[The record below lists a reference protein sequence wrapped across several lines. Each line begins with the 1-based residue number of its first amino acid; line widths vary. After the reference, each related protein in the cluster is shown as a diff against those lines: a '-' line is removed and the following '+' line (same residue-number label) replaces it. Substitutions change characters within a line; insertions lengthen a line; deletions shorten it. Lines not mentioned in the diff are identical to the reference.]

1 MKLTAEQ
8 YIPLAMS
15 TCSPNFH
22 PELVDPQLLHAS
34 MGLVTEAGE
43 FQDALKKAF
52 FYGKELDKANLV
64 EELGDVAWYIAI
76 ACNHLGVSLEETFGI
91 NIAKLKKRFPEKFTQ
106 HAALFRD
113 LEGEYAI
120 LKDGVENAA

>member
-1 MKLTAEQ
+1 MKVNAEQ

-15 TCSPNFH
+15 TCSDKFF
-22 PELVDPQLLHAS
+22 PEYVHPQLLHAS
-34 MGLVTEAGE
+34 MGMVTEAGE
-43 FQDALKKAF
+43 FQDALKRAL
-52 FYGKELDKANLV
+52 FYGKPLDKVNLV

-91 NIAKLKKRFPEKFTQ
+91 NIAKLKARFPDKFTQ

-113 LEGEYAI
+113 LEGEYAV
-120 LKDGVENAA
+120 LKEGTDVAN